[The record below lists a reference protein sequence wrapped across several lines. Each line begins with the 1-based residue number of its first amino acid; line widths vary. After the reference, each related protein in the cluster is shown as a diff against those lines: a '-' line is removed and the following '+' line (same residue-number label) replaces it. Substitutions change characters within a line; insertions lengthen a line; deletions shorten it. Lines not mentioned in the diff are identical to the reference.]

1 MYLDKIESNVQDCEI
16 LNGSVQVIG
25 VSDTFKLNAIANL
38 FQRLCPEP
46 SEVIVL
52 STDSD
57 HGSFWRAAGIPIA
70 QDLKQIAAI
79 LNELIEELHDRQKLL
94 NCYGKSKHRIVVAIE
109 LDDLHSA
116 LRQRSNELNREYS
129 ERELSGIV
137 EMLKEHGSRVGIFV
151 VESMAKPGVE
161 VGCRMYSGTEAIKY
175 VLDETTNVSQEVY
188 QRITRRLDNQSHP
201 CCLVVGQNE
210 VVYPIEGITDKFAQF
225 SITQIPESE
234 RAIAL

>member
-38 FQRLCPEP
+38 LQRLCPEI
-46 SEVIVL
+46 SEVMVL
-52 STDSD
+52 SINPA
-57 HGSFWRAAGIPIA
+57 HGSFWKTAGIPIA
-70 QDLKQIAAI
+70 PDLKQIAAVF
-79 LNELIEELHDRQKLL
+79 NELVDEMHDRQKLL
-94 NCYGKSKHRIVVAIE
+94 NCYGKSKHRIVVVIE

-116 LRQRSNELNREYS
+116 LRQRSSELNHEYS
-129 ERELSGIV
+129 ERELDGIV

-151 VESMAKPGVE
+151 VESMVKPGVE

-210 VVYPIEGITDKFAQF
+210 VVYPIEGITDKPVRL
-225 SITQIPESE
+225 SITQVPEVE